1 MNRRT
6 ALAVACALFAASCTT
21 FAGDA
26 IPPTSTSSPSA
37 STSTAGATTTTTT
50 AIEAGRS
57 DACPFVEPGVGD
69 TLFTGLGN
77 VGYEVELYEITLEFL
92 IPEDVTQRRTFSG
105 GAVVHANATESLT
118 AFNLDAAGLD
128 VSAVTVDGVAA
139 RFCIS
144 DGELTIVPATPVGS
158 GSRFESHVSYTGIAR
173 PRSDLDGLSSGL
185 IRSGTGMYAID
196 QPNGASSWFP
206 ANDHP
211 IDRAGFVLTVTVPAG
226 FEVVSGG
233 DLTATDTGQG
243 TSTYTWRI
251 TEPTIPYLLPFAIGR
266 FDERSEVGDDGTR
279 YHYYFEEGASE
290 TATSSFSQ
298 MPRILEHFESHFGEY
313 PFELAGA
320 IVAASGHP
328 GALETQP
335 LHTYSD
341 FILDEAFNGPTSVI
355 AHETA
360 HQWFGNWVAVADW
373 SDIWLNEGFA
383 TWAEYLWLEEAR
395 GVDEANSRIVFDYH
409 NWVDAVSD
417 QGFSPPGVVPG
428 PGALFNPSVYVWG
441 GLTLVALRDSVGD
454 EVFFDIL
461 RTWVDRFGG
470 SNARTGDFLDLVEE
484 KAGVAARELV
494 ELWLYSETVPPLPA
508 RGLGV
513 GGG

>member
-1 MNRRT
+1 MRNWI
-6 ALAVACALFAASCTT
+6 ALWAAVGVVATSCV
-21 FAGDA
+21 
-26 IPPTSTSSPSA
+26 SA
-37 STSTAGATTTTTT
+37 PATTTSTTT
-50 AIEAGRS
+50 ATPSVTTSTTVPSTTVTTRPLEAGQADS
-57 DACPFVEPGVGD
+57 CPSVEPGLGD

-77 VGYEVELYEITLEFL
+77 SGFEVELYEITLQFL
-92 IPEDVTQRRTFSG
+92 IPPDVTQRRTFTG
-105 GAVVHANATESLT
+105 GAVVHANATESLL
-118 AFNLDAAGLD
+118 AFNLDAAGLEISS
-128 VSAVTVDGVAA
+128 VAVDGVEAK
-139 RFCIS
+139 FCVTET
-144 DGELTIVPATPVGS
+144 ELTVVPPTPIGS
-158 GSRFESHVSYTGIAR
+158 GSSFTTTVAYSGTAR
-173 PRSDLDGLSSGL
+173 PRSDLDGLNSGL

-211 IDRAGFVLTVTVPAG
+211 LDRAGFVLSITVPTDL
-226 FEVVSGG
+226 EVVSGG
-233 DLTATDTGQG
+233 DLTTTDRGQS
-243 TSTYTWRI
+243 TSTYTWTI

-266 FDERSEVGDDGTR
+266 FDEASETGDDGTQYR
-279 YHYYFEEGASE
+279 YYFEEGASG

-298 MPRILEHFESHFGEY
+298 MPRILEHFETHFGDY
-313 PFELAGA
+313 PFEFAGA

-328 GALETQP
+328 AALETQP

-395 GVDEANSRIVFDYH
+395 GVDEANSRIAFDYR
-409 NWVDAVSD
+409 NWVEAVRN

-441 GLTLVALRDSVGD
+441 GLTLVALRDFVGD
-454 EVFFDIL
+454 DVFFDIL

-470 SNARTGDFLDLVEE
+470 SNVRTGDFLDLVEE
-484 KAGVAARELV
+484 KAGMAARELV

-513 GGG
+513 EGG